1 MAEEATGTEVQTAEV
16 EATGTT
22 VSESGRK
29 RITGTIMSELQ
40 TELVAN
46 KFEESCIK
54 AITDLMRG
62 LMTVVDEAVAK
73 NALKPELRG
82 IQRRFSLYYLISKTR
97 CSQRRCRQLQV
108 AHKLRWTSSGHPAP
122 RSNDCV
128 LLISVRIMTAHR
140 RMNRRSYATE
150 FV

>member
-82 IQRRFSLYYLISKTR
+82 IQLERKTNGSPFFS
-97 CSQRRCRQLQV
+97 
-108 AHKLRWTSSGHPAP
+108 
-122 RSNDCV
+122 V
-128 LLISVRIMTAHR
+128 LLDFEDKVQPEEVSTITSRTQAALDQLRTPGAKKQRLRAIDLSKDHDGAQ
-140 RMNRRSYATE
+140 ADE
-150 FV
+150 